1 MPATAGTTPAPVRN
15 SVRRFRTSK
24 SGGKTPASSSRSTFP
39 GRVLVY
45 AASVVSSGAR
55 AVNGGKGVFTPLPA
69 AAKIAPTST
78 SNSGEEDQTM
88 PISMYHAS
96 VPVFLQLLGGLKG
109 VIEKAEATATA
120 KKWEENTLLNWRLY
134 PDMFTFAR
142 QVRQASEHA
151 FGAGRAA
158 GVAVPELPAIDNSLA
173 EMKARIDKTI
183 DFLKGLR
190 ADQLD
195 GREDAQVTITQGG
208 QPRNFRAQVYLYH
221 LAMPNFYFHITTA
234 YNILRSLGIDI
245 GKRDFMGQMPS

>member
-1 MPATAGTTPAPVRN
+1 
-15 SVRRFRTSK
+15 
-24 SGGKTPASSSRSTFP
+24 
-39 GRVLVY
+39 
-45 AASVVSSGAR
+45 
-55 AVNGGKGVFTPLPA
+55 
-69 AAKIAPTST
+69 
-78 SNSGEEDQTM
+78 M

-96 VPVFLQLLGGLKG
+96 VPVFVQLLGGLKG
-109 VIEKAEATATA
+109 VIEKAEAHANA
-120 KKWEENTLLNWRLY
+120 HKWEENTLLNWRLH

-158 GVAVPELPAIDNSLA
+158 GVEVPNLPAIDNSFA

-183 DFLKGLR
+183 DFLKGLK

-221 LAMPNFYFHITTA
+221 LAMPNFYFHTTTA
-234 YNILRSLGIDI
+234 YNLLRSLGIEI